1 MFATYIA
8 NTESN
13 FDVEA
18 WRMRHVCSETN
29 SQRYLVASFSYAQ
42 SEKLP
47 IHNVLDSAT
56 HSEVHSEFLTRA
68 LSSSSSSSAFFLISV
83 VFKSNLLLLVQ

>member
-18 WRMRHVCSETN
+18 WRMRHVCSDSN

-56 HSEVHSEFLTRA
+56 HSEFLTRA
-68 LSSSSSSSAFFLISV
+68 LSSSSSSAFFLISV